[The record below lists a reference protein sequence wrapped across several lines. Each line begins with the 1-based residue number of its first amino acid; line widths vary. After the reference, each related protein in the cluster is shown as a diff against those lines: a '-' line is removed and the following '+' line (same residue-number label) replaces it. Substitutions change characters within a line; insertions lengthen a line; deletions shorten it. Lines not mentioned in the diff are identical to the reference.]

1 MRPSGSDRMNILF
14 VFPHPDDGA
23 MNAGGAMAR
32 WAAEGHRVTAVC
44 CTGGGLGTLRTDRT
58 SAAVVAQ
65 RAAELRAAHAIL
77 GVAETLLLDFPDGS
91 LREAGGLREALVR
104 CVRRF
109 RPDRVITMDP
119 WVRYEVHS
127 DHIAAGHAAADAAAF
142 AAFPL
147 LFPQHRSEGLAPH
160 AVGEV
165 WFMGLLGDR
174 PNRFVDID
182 RYLDRKAEA
191 LLKFEATFEIIDDM
205 LRDVAPA
212 GPEPAPED
220 ARGRTEAALRG
231 LARRMGAAAGLAA
244 AEAFIALRCV
254 PGHFTNL
261 PDLYAQMLGE
271 PRQPPVVE

>member
-1 MRPSGSDRMNILF
+1 MHILI

-23 MNAGGAMAR
+23 LNAGGALAR

-58 SAAVVAQ
+58 PADLIEQ
-65 RAAELRAAHAIL
+65 RTAELRAAHAIL
-77 GVAETLLLDFPDGS
+77 GVAETVVLEFPD
-91 LREAGGLREALVR
+91 GGLREAEGLRETLVR

-109 RPDRVITMDP
+109 RPDRVVTMDP
-119 WVRYEVHS
+119 WLRYEVHS
-127 DHIAAGHAAADAAAF
+127 DHIAAGSAAAHAAAF

-147 LFPQHRSEGLAPH
+147 LFPQHLREGLAPH
-160 AVGEV
+160 AVGEI

-174 PNRFVDID
+174 PNRFVNIGG
-182 RYLDRKAEA
+182 YLDRKAEA
-191 LLKFEATFEIIDDM
+191 LLKFEATMDIIDYM
-205 LRDVAPA
+205 LRDVAPPGA
-212 GPEPAPED
+212 GPLPTD

-261 PDLYAQMLGE
+261 PDLYAQMLNE
-271 PRQPPVVE
+271 PRRPPVIE